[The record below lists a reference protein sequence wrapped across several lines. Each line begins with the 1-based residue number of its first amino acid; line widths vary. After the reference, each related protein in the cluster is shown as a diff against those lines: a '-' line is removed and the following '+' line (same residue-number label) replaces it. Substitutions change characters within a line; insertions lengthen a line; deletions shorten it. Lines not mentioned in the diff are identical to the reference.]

1 MRPRRTRPLRPGF
14 RGLDVRGV
22 RQPHGRRGGRSGE
35 MPRRRRQLHDE
46 PMLQGSRLRL
56 LHQERNVR
64 NVPAGVHPWVS
75 VLRPGQRGPVELPP
89 GWAGHALYDR
99 RLGGGELLRGGGRL
113 QPDEVL
119 LDRRLHVLRDER
131 GLGPVQ
137 GELLAGESRRSPLGG
152 AVDVQGA
159 GLPDAPAPD
168 LSRAASR
175 RQGRPL
181 GQGRVL
187 QERRG
192 LQQHVVLHRQ
202 REAVLPARRQVRG
215 LRGRV
220 REEQHL
226 ELQGAWH
233 EELGARLHGVP
244 LAVLLLAAPGGHL
257 RARAREVPV
266 DEACRNLRVRQL
278 PGLFGHR
285 HHSRRQE
292 DPQDAKGRGRS
303 VQGRHRGKHA
313 AVHEGVGHDLRRR
326 HRLGPRLDD
335 QGRPRRRPPVGPA
348 AGEAGALHQQLRPR
362 RQALRREL
370 QRVARLRLPHD
381 VRVRGDLLPGRHAA
395 VQGARRQVHG
405 GLAVAGVGGGLLPD
419 PLHGSDRRGPDRG
432 LPARR
437 RQHVQRP
444 AAVLEWRLQ
453 SRPSGRVPPF
463 QGDRDLERVLRHG
476 HPVSAPRA
484 GPLPPCCRASVW
496 GGGRASCCPRGA
508 PAVRPRAAAVPA

>member
-233 EELGARLHGVP
+233 EELGARLRGVP

-335 QGRPRRRPPVGPA
+335 QGRPRRRAAARSPEEPPGAPHGLGRA
-348 AGEAGALHQQLRPR
+348 RREAVR
-362 RQALRREL
+362 RQL
-370 QRVARLRLPHD
+370 QRVAELELLPD
-381 VRVRGDLLPGRHAA
+381 AVRGRRGVLEQGHEGLRAKR
-395 VQGARRQVHG
+395 VQVQA
-405 GLAVAGVGGGLLPD
+405 GLAVVGLGRGLLPH
-419 PLHGSDRRGPDRG
+419 PLHGPDRG
-432 LPARR
+432 GQASRLPPRGRR
-437 RQHVQRP
+437 PLRGPGPGRG
-444 AAVLEWRLQ
+444 WRLRQ
-453 SRPSGRVPPF
+453 CREGR
-463 QGDRDLERVLRHG
+463 
-476 HPVSAPRA
+476 
-484 GPLPPCCRASVW
+484 LPPLQEFRRLDELFQQSHRANLNRWSPPSQ
-496 GGGRASCCPRGA
+496 RAM
-508 PAVRPRAAAVPA
+508 